1 MKKFIKKLWRDR
13 HDYISVLAYLLVVG
27 WFGYVLYFIKES
39 DLLLFPKILLL
50 VGGSILAFLNC
61 IGLSK
66 AFSEDDKD

>member
-1 MKKFIKKLWRDR
+1 MKKFFKKLWNDR
-13 HDYISVLAYLLVVG
+13 HGYISVLAYLLVVG

-61 IGLSK
+61 LGLMNFASG
-66 AFSEDDKD
+66 DDE

>member
-1 MKKFIKKLWRDR
+1 MKKFFKKLWNDR
-13 HDYISVLAYLLVVG
+13 HGYISALAYLLVVG

-39 DLLLFPKILLL
+39 NLLLFPKILLL

-61 IGLSK
+61 IGLSN